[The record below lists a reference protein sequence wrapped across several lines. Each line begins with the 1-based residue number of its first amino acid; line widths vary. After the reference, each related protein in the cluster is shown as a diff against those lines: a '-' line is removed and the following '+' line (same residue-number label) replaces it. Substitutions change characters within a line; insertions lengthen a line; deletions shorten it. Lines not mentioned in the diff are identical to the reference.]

1 MTANPRSI
9 VFTRT
14 RRGAQRLAR
23 QLSTGEVVAVDLH
36 GDLSQGQRER
46 NLKRF
51 RSGAASVI
59 VATDVAARGIHIDGI
74 GLVVHYDA
82 PAEPKA
88 FTHRSGRTARA
99 GESGAVVTMTT
110 PAALNDVLRMQQKA
124 GVAARRHDSR
134 RAPRPLTVEALAAS
148 GQVAAA
154 TTRPPSKGSS
164 TPRPGNRN
172 RNRNRRR
179 RTPQRV
185 R

>member
-1 MTANPRSI
+1 
-9 VFTRT
+9 
-14 RRGAQRLAR
+14 
-23 QLSTGEVVAVDLH
+23 
-36 GDLSQGQRER
+36 
-46 NLKRF
+46 
-51 RSGAASVI
+51 

-110 PAALNDVLRMQQKA
+110 PAAVSDVLRMQQKA
-124 GVAARRHDSR
+124 GVAARRHDAR
-134 RAPRPLTVEALAAS
+134 RAPRPLTVEALAES

-154 TTRPPSKGSS
+154 VPQHAPSNNGN
-164 TPRPGNRN
+164 GNRN
-172 RNRNRRR
+172 RARNRNRRR
-179 RTPQRV
+179 RPQRV